1 MLGKDSTRHSLPMD
15 RLVQGNPGQLLDMVQ
30 TKVIS
35 VHSLFLLL
43 RFFFNYYFFGVI
55 DLTFTASHFYS
66 PSFDFYCFPSS
77 LHSICLIYRSFKGRI
92 LNNGCLS
99 SLVVTSL

>member
-15 RLVQGNPGQLLDMVQ
+15 RLVLGNLGQLLDMVQ

-43 RFFFNYYFFGVI
+43 RFFLLLFFWC
-55 DLTFTASHFYS
+55 Y
-66 PSFDFYCFPSS
+66 
-77 LHSICLIYRSFKGRI
+77 
-92 LNNGCLS
+92 
-99 SLVVTSL
+99 

>member
-43 RFFFNYYFFGVI
+43 RFFLLLLFFWC
-55 DLTFTASHFYS
+55 Y
-66 PSFDFYCFPSS
+66 
-77 LHSICLIYRSFKGRI
+77 
-92 LNNGCLS
+92 
-99 SLVVTSL
+99 

>member
-15 RLVQGNPGQLLDMVQ
+15 RLVLGNLGQLLDMVQ

-43 RFFFNYYFFGVI
+43 RFFLLLLFWCY
-55 DLTFTASHFYS
+55 
-66 PSFDFYCFPSS
+66 
-77 LHSICLIYRSFKGRI
+77 
-92 LNNGCLS
+92 
-99 SLVVTSL
+99 

>member
-1 MLGKDSTRHSLPMD
+1 MLGKDSTRHSLLMD
-15 RLVQGNPGQLLDMVQ
+15 RLVQGNLGQLLDMVQ
-30 TKVIS
+30 TKVTS
-35 VHSLFLLL
+35 VHSHFLLL
-43 RFFFNYYFFGVI
+43 FYFYFYFFSVI

-77 LHSICLIYRSFKGRI
+77 LHSICPIYRSFKGRI

>member
-1 MLGKDSTRHSLPMD
+1 MLGKDSTHHSLLMD
-15 RLVQGNPGQLLDMVQ
+15 RLVQGNLGQLLDMVQ

-35 VHSLFLLL
+35 VHSHFLLL
-43 RFFFNYYFFGVI
+43 FYFYFYFFGVI

-99 SLVVTSL
+99 SLVFTSL

>member
-15 RLVQGNPGQLLDMVQ
+15 RLVQGNLGQLLDMVQ

-43 RFFFNYYFFGVI
+43 HFFLLLFFWC
-55 DLTFTASHFYS
+55 Y
-66 PSFDFYCFPSS
+66 
-77 LHSICLIYRSFKGRI
+77 
-92 LNNGCLS
+92 
-99 SLVVTSL
+99 

>member
-15 RLVQGNPGQLLDMVQ
+15 RLVQGNLGQLLDMVQ

-43 RFFFNYYFFGVI
+43 HFFFIIIFLVL
-55 DLTFTASHFYS
+55 LT
-66 PSFDFYCFPSS
+66 
-77 LHSICLIYRSFKGRI
+77 
-92 LNNGCLS
+92 
-99 SLVVTSL
+99 